1 MGTVHVC
8 DAIGRCATVSNTADS
23 YYMDHSGNVRAGS
36 AGGGAPDNS
45 GVWSRLY

>member
-1 MGTVHVC
+1 MQSFVTEDKITC
-8 DAIGRCATVSNTADS
+8 SVSNTADS

-36 AGGGAPDNS
+36 AGSTPPDNS